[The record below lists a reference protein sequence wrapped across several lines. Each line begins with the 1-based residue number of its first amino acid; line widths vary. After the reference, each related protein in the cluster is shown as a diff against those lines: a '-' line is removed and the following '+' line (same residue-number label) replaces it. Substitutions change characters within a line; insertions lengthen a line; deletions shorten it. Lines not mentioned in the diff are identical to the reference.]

1 MKGLDTVKSWARE
14 LIDLLL
20 VFLVLGVV
28 VQIIFG
34 ADATFFGGIVDNTM
48 ALVKQL
54 GDGGVVGLIVL
65 LLIIGLYRSGRTA

>member
-34 ADATFFGGIVDNTM
+34 TDSLFFGGIVENLTK
-48 ALVKQL
+48 LVTDL
-54 GDGGVVGLIVL
+54 GNGGVVGLIVL